1 MDKDIVEQNNEI
13 ISVGELNRSAK
24 YLLESNFPAVSVIGE
39 ISNLARPASGHIYFS
54 LKDDEG
60 SIQCAMFKGSNM
72 GLNFNPKDGDECIV
86 SGNISLFVQ
95 RGNYQLIAKKMILAG
110 QGNLMQEFEK
120 LKNKLKDEGLFDDAN
135 KLPIPEAPKHVAV
148 ITSASTAAL
157 QDVLSTI
164 ERRAPNMRISL
175 SPAIVQ
181 GESASDTIICAL
193 RRIQNY
199 NNNSSDKIDCVL
211 ICRGGGSI
219 EDLWCFNNEDLAR
232 EIFSFEIPIIS
243 GVGHEI
249 DFTITDFVSDLRAPT
264 PTAAAEIVSEFN
276 FNLIEKLSE
285 ISKDLVSKIKNI
297 LRDKNQTLDYQS
309 SHLKHPAHVIK
320 EQSRILVSTYEK
332 LVMLIKQK
340 ISDSKLSFKENTNTL
355 YIENPKYLILDRK
368 NSLQKNYQ
376 SLKNLIQSFINK
388 SQSRIVTSE
397 KVIKSIDPQ
406 NILERGYSLITNME
420 GSVIKD
426 SAQVSEDDEI
436 TAKLAVGSFAAKVG
450 KKNV

>member
-95 RGNYQLIAKKMILAG
+95 RGNYQLITKKMILAG

-175 SPAIVQ
+175 SPATVQ
-181 GESASDTIICAL
+181 GESASDTIIDAL

-320 EQSRILVSTYEK
+320 EQNRILVSTYEK
-332 LVMLIKQK
+332 LEMLIKQK

-388 SQSRIVTSE
+388 SQSKIVTSE

-426 SAQVSEDDEI
+426 SAQVSEGDEI
-436 TAKLAVGSFAAKVG
+436 TAKLAEGSFAAKVE

>member
-1 MDKDIVEQNNEI
+1 
-13 ISVGELNRSAK
+13 
-24 YLLESNFPAVSVIGE
+24 
-39 ISNLARPASGHIYFS
+39 
-54 LKDDEG
+54 
-60 SIQCAMFKGSNM
+60 M

-110 QGNLMQEFEK
+110 QGNLMQEFEN

-175 SPAIVQ
+175 SPATVQ
-181 GESASDTIICAL
+181 GESASDTIIDAL

-320 EQSRILVSTYEK
+320 EQNRILVSTYEK
-332 LVMLIKQK
+332 LEMLIKQK

-420 GSVIKD
+420 GSVIKH
-426 SAQVSEDDEI
+426 SAQVSEGDEI
-436 TAKLAVGSFAAKVG
+436 TAKLAEGSFAAKVG

>member
-135 KLPIPEAPKHVAV
+135 KLLIPKAPKHVAV

-175 SPAIVQ
+175 SPATVQ
-181 GESASDTIICAL
+181 GESASDTIIDAL

-320 EQSRILVSTYEK
+320 EQNRILVSTYEK
-332 LVMLIKQK
+332 LEMLIKQK

-426 SAQVSEDDEI
+426 SAQVSEGDEI
-436 TAKLAVGSFAAKVG
+436 TAKLAEGSFAAKVE

>member
-135 KLPIPEAPKHVAV
+135 KLPIPEAPKHIAV
-148 ITSASTAAL
+148 ITSLSTAAL

-175 SPAIVQ
+175 SPATVQ
-181 GESASDTIICAL
+181 GESASDTIIDAL

-232 EIFSFEIPIIS
+232 EIFSFEIPVIS

-320 EQSRILVSTYEK
+320 EQNRILVSTYGK
-332 LVMLIKQK
+332 LEMLIKQK
-340 ISDSKLSFKENTNTL
+340 ISDSKLSFKENTNAL
-355 YIENPKYLILDRK
+355 FIENPKYLILDRK

-376 SLKNLIQSFINK
+376 SLKNLSQSFINNL
-388 SQSRIVTSE
+388 QSRIVTSE

-426 SAQVSEDDEI
+426 SAQVSEGDEI
-436 TAKLAVGSFAAKVG
+436 TAKLAKGSFGAKVG

>member
-60 SIQCAMFKGSNM
+60 SIQCAMFKGSNI
-72 GLNFNPKDGDECIV
+72 GLNFNPKDGDECII

-148 ITSASTAAL
+148 ITSTSTAAL

-164 ERRAPNMRISL
+164 ERRAPNMRISI
-175 SPAIVQ
+175 SPATVQ
-181 GESASDTIICAL
+181 GESASDTIIDAL
-193 RRIQNY
+193 KRIQNY

-320 EQSRILVSTYEK
+320 EQNRILVSTHEK
-332 LVMLIKQK
+332 LEMLIKQK
-340 ISDSKLSFKENTNTL
+340 ISDSKLSFKENTNSL
-355 YIENPKYLILDRK
+355 FIENPKYLILDRK
-368 NSLQKNYQ
+368 NSLQKNHQ
-376 SLKNLIQSFINK
+376 SLKNLILSFINK
-388 SQSRIVTSE
+388 SQSRIITSE

-406 NILERGYSLITNME
+406 NILERGYSLITNIE

-426 SAQVSEDDEI
+426 SAQVSEGDEI
-436 TAKLAVGSFAAKVG
+436 TAKLAKGSFGAKIG

>member
-1 MDKDIVEQNNEI
+1 
-13 ISVGELNRSAK
+13 
-24 YLLESNFPAVSVIGE
+24 
-39 ISNLARPASGHIYFS
+39 
-54 LKDDEG
+54 
-60 SIQCAMFKGSNM
+60 M

-164 ERRAPNMRISL
+164 ERRAPNMKISL
-175 SPAIVQ
+175 SPATVQ
-181 GESASDTIICAL
+181 GESASDTIIDAL

-320 EQSRILVSTYEK
+320 EQNRILVSTYEK
-332 LVMLIKQK
+332 LEMLIKQK

-426 SAQVSEDDEI
+426 SAQVSEGDEI
-436 TAKLAVGSFAAKVG
+436 TAKLAEGSFAAKVG

>member
-72 GLNFNPKDGDECIV
+72 ALNFNPKDGDECIV

-164 ERRAPNMRISL
+164 ERRAPNMKISL
-175 SPAIVQ
+175 SPATVQ
-181 GESASDTIICAL
+181 GESASDTIIDAL

-320 EQSRILVSTYEK
+320 EQNRILVSTYEK
-332 LVMLIKQK
+332 LEMLIKQK

-426 SAQVSEDDEI
+426 SAQVSEGDEI
-436 TAKLAVGSFAAKVG
+436 TAKLAEGSFAAKVG

>member
-1 MDKDIVEQNNEI
+1 MNKDIVEQNIEI

-24 YLLESNFPAVSVIGE
+24 YLLESNFPAVSVLGE

-60 SIQCAMFKGSNM
+60 SIQCAMFKGSNV
-72 GLNFNPKDGDECIV
+72 GLNFNPKDGDECVV

-110 QGNLMQEFEK
+110 QGNLMQEYEK
-120 LKNKLKDEGLFDDAN
+120 LKNKLKEEGLFDDLN
-135 KLPIPEAPKHVAV
+135 KLPIPEAPKHVGV
-148 ITSASTAAL
+148 ITSTSTAAL
-157 QDVLSTI
+157 QDILTTI
-164 ERRAPNMRISL
+164 ERRAPSMKISV
-175 SPAIVQ
+175 SPATVQ
-181 GESASDTIICAL
+181 GENASTTIINAL
-193 RRIQNY
+193 KRIQNY
-199 NNNSSDKIDCVL
+199 NATSMNGIDCVL

-232 EIFSFEIPIIS
+232 EIFNFDIPIIS

-285 ISKDLVSKIKNI
+285 ILKGLISNIKNI
-297 LRDKNQTLDYQS
+297 LRDKNQNLDYQS
-309 SHLKHPAHVIK
+309 SHLKHPAHAIK
-320 EQSRILVSTYEK
+320 EQNTNLDASFEK
-332 LVMLIKQK
+332 LKMLIKQK
-340 ISDSKLSFKENTNTL
+340 ISQSKLSFKEKTNTL
-355 YIENPKYLILDRK
+355 MVENPKYLLLDRK
-368 NSLQKNYQ
+368 NSLQENRQ
-376 SLKNLIQSFINK
+376 SLKILMQASLSK
-388 SQSRIVTSE
+388 SKSKLNTFE

-406 NILERGYSLITNME
+406 NVLDRGYALITDIE
-420 GSVIKD
+420 GNIIKD
-426 SAQVSEDDEI
+426 SVQITEGEEI
-436 TAKLAVGSFAAKVG
+436 TAKLAKGSFGAKVE

>member
-175 SPAIVQ
+175 SPATVQ
-181 GESASDTIICAL
+181 GESASDTIIDAL

-320 EQSRILVSTYEK
+320 EQNRILVSTYEK
-332 LVMLIKQK
+332 LEMLIKQK

-355 YIENPKYLILDRK
+355 YL
-368 NSLQKNYQ
+368 
-376 SLKNLIQSFINK
+376 
-388 SQSRIVTSE
+388 
-397 KVIKSIDPQ
+397 
-406 NILERGYSLITNME
+406 SLIH
-420 GSVIKD
+420 I
-426 SAQVSEDDEI
+426 
-436 TAKLAVGSFAAKVG
+436 
-450 KKNV
+450 

>member
-24 YLLESNFPAVSVIGE
+24 FLLESNFPAVSVIGE

-60 SIQCAMFKGSNM
+60 SIQCAMFKGNNM

-86 SGNISLFVQ
+86 SGNISLFIQ

-148 ITSASTAAL
+148 ITSTSTAAL
-157 QDVLSTI
+157 QDILTTI
-164 ERRAPNMRISL
+164 ERRAPSMRISL
-175 SPAIVQ
+175 SPATVQ
-181 GESASDTIICAL
+181 GESASKTIIDAL

-199 NNNSSDKIDCVL
+199 NNNSSDKIDCIL
-211 ICRGGGSI
+211 MCRGGGSI
-219 EDLWCFNNEDLAR
+219 EDLWCFNDEDLAR
-232 EIFSFEIPIIS
+232 EIFYFEIPIIS

-249 DFTITDFVSDLRAPT
+249 DFTIADFVSDLRAPT

-285 ISKDLVSKIKNI
+285 ISKDLVSRIKNI
-297 LRDKNQTLDYQS
+297 LRDKNQILDYQS
-309 SHLKHPAHVIK
+309 SHLKHPVHALK
-320 EQSRILVSTYEK
+320 EQNRIVLSTYEK
-332 LVMLIKQK
+332 LKMLINKK
-340 ISDSKLSFKENTNTL
+340 ILDSKLSFNENTNTL
-355 YIENPKYLILDRK
+355 MMENPKYLILDKK
-368 NSLQKNYQ
+368 NALQKNRQ
-376 SLKNLIQSFINK
+376 SLKTSIQSFLSS
-388 SQSRIVTSE
+388 SQSRLIVFK
-397 KVIKSIDPQ
+397 KVIQSIDPQ
-406 NILERGYSLITNME
+406 NVLDRGYSLITNEE

-426 SAQVSEDDEI
+426 SAQISEGEEI
-436 TAKLAVGSFAAKVG
+436 TAKLAKGSFGAKVG
-450 KKNV
+450 KKNE

>member
-148 ITSASTAAL
+148 ITSTSTAAL

-164 ERRAPNMRISL
+164 ERRAPNMRISI
-175 SPAIVQ
+175 SPATVQ
-181 GESASDTIICAL
+181 GESASDTIIDAL

-320 EQSRILVSTYEK
+320 EQNRILVSTHEK
-332 LVMLIKQK
+332 LEMLIKQK
-340 ISDSKLSFKENTNTL
+340 ISDSKLSFKENTNSL
-355 YIENPKYLILDRK
+355 FIENPKYLILDRK

-376 SLKNLIQSFINK
+376 SLKNLILSFINK

-406 NILERGYSLITNME
+406 NILERGYSLITNIE

-426 SAQVSEDDEI
+426 SAQVSEGDEI
-436 TAKLAVGSFAAKVG
+436 TAKLAKGSFGAKVG

>member
-86 SGNISLFVQ
+86 SGNISLFIQ

-110 QGNLMQEFEK
+110 QGNLMQQYEK

-148 ITSASTAAL
+148 ITSSSTAAL

-164 ERRAPNMRISL
+164 ERRAPNMRISI
-175 SPAIVQ
+175 SPATVQ
-181 GESASDTIICAL
+181 GESASDTIIDAL

-232 EIFSFEIPIIS
+232 EIFTFEIPIIS

-320 EQSRILVSTYEK
+320 EQNRILVSTHEK
-332 LVMLIKQK
+332 LEMLIKQK
-340 ISDSKLSFKENTNTL
+340 ISDSKLSFKENTNSL
-355 YIENPKYLILDRK
+355 FIENPKYLILDRK

-376 SLKNLIQSFINK
+376 SLKNLILSFINK
-388 SQSRIVTSE
+388 SQSRIITSE

-406 NILERGYSLITNME
+406 NILERGYSLITNIE

-426 SAQVSEDDEI
+426 SAQVSEGDEI
-436 TAKLAVGSFAAKVG
+436 TAKLAKGSFGAKVG

>member
-24 YLLESNFPAVSVIGE
+24 FLLESNFPAVSVIGE

-60 SIQCAMFKGSNM
+60 SIQCAMFKGSNI

-120 LKNKLKDEGLFDDAN
+120 LKNKLKNEGLFDDAN

-148 ITSASTAAL
+148 ITSTSTAAL

-164 ERRAPNMRISL
+164 ERRAPNMRISI
-175 SPAIVQ
+175 SPATVQ
-181 GESASDTIICAL
+181 GESASDTIIDAL
-193 RRIQNY
+193 KRIQNY

-320 EQSRILVSTYEK
+320 EQNRILVSTHEK
-332 LVMLIKQK
+332 LEMLIKQK
-340 ISDSKLSFKENTNTL
+340 ISDSKFSFKENTNSL
-355 YIENPKYLILDRK
+355 FIENPKYLILDRK

-388 SQSRIVTSE
+388 LQSRIVTSE

-406 NILERGYSLITNME
+406 NILERGYSLITNIE
-420 GSVIKD
+420 GNVIKD
-426 SAQVSEDDEI
+426 SAQVSEGDEI
-436 TAKLAVGSFAAKVG
+436 TAKLAKGSFGAKVG

>member
-86 SGNISLFVQ
+86 SGNISLFIQ

-110 QGNLMQEFEK
+110 QGNLMQQYEK

-148 ITSASTAAL
+148 ITSSSTAAL

-175 SPAIVQ
+175 SPATVQ
-181 GESASDTIICAL
+181 GESASDTIIDAL

-232 EIFSFEIPIIS
+232 EIFTFEIPIIS

-320 EQSRILVSTYEK
+320 EQNRILVSTHEK
-332 LVMLIKQK
+332 LEMLIKQK
-340 ISDSKLSFKENTNTL
+340 ISDSKLSFKENTNSL
-355 YIENPKYLILDRK
+355 FIENPKYLILDRK

-376 SLKNLIQSFINK
+376 SLKNLILSFINK

-406 NILERGYSLITNME
+406 NILERGYSLITNIE

-426 SAQVSEDDEI
+426 SAQVSEGDKI
-436 TAKLAVGSFAAKVG
+436 TAKLAKGSFGAKVG

>member
-54 LKDDEG
+54 LKDEEG

-181 GESASDTIICAL
+181 GESASDSIIDAI

-232 EIFSFEIPIIS
+232 EIFTFEIPIIS

-320 EQSRILVSTYEK
+320 EQNRILVSTYEK
-332 LVMLIKQK
+332 LEMLIKQK

-426 SAQVSEDDEI
+426 SAQVSEGDEI
-436 TAKLAVGSFAAKVG
+436 TAKLAEGSFAAKVG

>member
-1 MDKDIVEQNNEI
+1 MNKDIVEQNIEI

-24 YLLESNFPAVSVIGE
+24 YLLESNFPAVSVLGE

-60 SIQCAMFKGSNM
+60 SIQCAMFKGSNV
-72 GLNFNPKDGDECIV
+72 GLNFNPKDGDECVV

-110 QGNLMQEFEK
+110 QGNLMQEYEK
-120 LKNKLKDEGLFDDAN
+120 LKNKLKEEGLFDDLN
-135 KLPIPEAPKHVAV
+135 KLPIPEAPKHVGV
-148 ITSASTAAL
+148 ITSTSTAAL
-157 QDVLSTI
+157 QDILTTI
-164 ERRAPNMRISL
+164 ERRAPSMKISV
-175 SPAIVQ
+175 SPATVQ
-181 GESASDTIICAL
+181 GENASTTIINAL
-193 RRIQNY
+193 KRIQNY
-199 NNNSSDKIDCVL
+199 NATSMKGIDCVL

-232 EIFSFEIPIIS
+232 EIFNFDIPIIS

-285 ISKDLVSKIKNI
+285 ILKDLISNIKNI
-297 LRDKNQTLDYQS
+297 LRDKNQNLDYQS
-309 SHLKHPAHVIK
+309 SHLKHPAHAIK
-320 EQSRILVSTYEK
+320 EQNTKLDASFEK
-332 LVMLIKQK
+332 LKMLIKQK
-340 ISDSKLSFKENTNTL
+340 ISQSKLSFKEKTNTL
-355 YIENPKYLILDRK
+355 MVENPKYLLLDRK
-368 NSLQKNYQ
+368 NSLQENRQ
-376 SLKNLIQSFINK
+376 SLKILMQASLSK
-388 SQSRIVTSE
+388 SKSKLNTFE

-406 NILERGYSLITNME
+406 NVLDRGYALITDIE
-420 GSVIKD
+420 GNIIKD
-426 SAQVSEDDEI
+426 SVQITEGEEI
-436 TAKLAVGSFAAKVG
+436 TAKLAKGSFGAKVE

>member
-135 KLPIPEAPKHVAV
+135 KLPIPEAPKHIAV
-148 ITSASTAAL
+148 ITSLSTAAL

-164 ERRAPNMRISL
+164 ERRAPNLRISL
-175 SPAIVQ
+175 SPATVQ
-181 GESASDTIICAL
+181 GESASDTIIDAL

-232 EIFSFEIPIIS
+232 EIFSFEIPVIS

-249 DFTITDFVSDLRAPT
+249 DFTIADFVSDLRAPT

-320 EQSRILVSTYEK
+320 EQNRILVSTYGK
-332 LVMLIKQK
+332 LEMLIKQK
-340 ISDSKLSFKENTNTL
+340 ISDSKLSFKENTNAL
-355 YIENPKYLILDRK
+355 FIENPKYLILDRK

-376 SLKNLIQSFINK
+376 SLKNLSQSFINNL
-388 SQSRIVTSE
+388 QSRIVTSE

-426 SAQVSEDDEI
+426 SAQVSEGDEI
-436 TAKLAVGSFAAKVG
+436 TAKLAKGSFGAKVG

>member
-120 LKNKLKDEGLFDDAN
+120 LKSKLKDEGLFDDAN

-148 ITSASTAAL
+148 ITSTSTAAL
-157 QDVLSTI
+157 QDILSTI
-164 ERRAPNMRISL
+164 ERRAPSMKISV
-175 SPAIVQ
+175 SPATVQ
-181 GESASDTIICAL
+181 GENASETIIEAFK
-193 RRIQNY
+193 RIQNY

-211 ICRGGGSI
+211 LCRGGGSI

-232 EIFSFEIPIIS
+232 EIFNFEIPIIS

-249 DFTITDFVSDLRAPT
+249 DFTIADFVSDLRAPT

-285 ISKDLVSKIKNI
+285 ISKDLVSSIKNI

-309 SHLKHPAHVIK
+309 SHLKHPAHAIR
-320 EQSRILVSTYEK
+320 EQYRVLTSAYEKIRILV
-332 LVMLIKQK
+332 KQK
-340 ISDSKLSFKENTNTL
+340 ILDSKLSFKENTNSL
-355 YIENPKYLILDRK
+355 MIENPKYLILDNK
-368 NSLQKNYQ
+368 NSLQKNHQ
-376 SLKNLIQSFINK
+376 SLKTFIQTFLSK
-388 SQSRIVTSE
+388 SQSRLVTYE

-406 NILERGYSLITNME
+406 NVLDRGYSLITNTK
-420 GSVIKD
+420 GDVIKD
-426 SAQVSEDDEI
+426 SAQINEGDEI
-436 TAKLAVGSFAAKVG
+436 TAKLAKGSFEAKVR
-450 KKNV
+450 KNNV

>member
-24 YLLESNFPAVSVIGE
+24 YLLESNFPDVSVIGE

-110 QGNLMQEFEK
+110 QGNLMQDFEK

-175 SPAIVQ
+175 SPATVQ
-181 GESASDTIICAL
+181 GESASDTIIDAL

-211 ICRGGGSI
+211 VCRGGGSI

-285 ISKDLVSKIKNI
+285 ISKYLVSKIKNI

-320 EQSRILVSTYEK
+320 EQNRILVSTYEK
-332 LVMLIKQK
+332 LEMLIKQK

-355 YIENPKYLILDRK
+355 FIENPKYLILDRK

-388 SQSRIVTSE
+388 LQSRIVTSE

-426 SAQVSEDDEI
+426 SAQVSEGDEI
-436 TAKLAVGSFAAKVG
+436 TAKLAEGSFAAKVG
-450 KKNV
+450 KNV

>member
-60 SIQCAMFKGSNM
+60 SIQCAMFKGSNI

-110 QGNLMQEFEK
+110 QGNLMQDFEK

-148 ITSASTAAL
+148 ITSTSTAAL

-164 ERRAPNMRISL
+164 ERRAPNMRISI
-175 SPAIVQ
+175 SPATVQ
-181 GESASDTIICAL
+181 GESASDTIIDAL
-193 RRIQNY
+193 KRIQNY

-285 ISKDLVSKIKNI
+285 ISKDLISKIKNI

-320 EQSRILVSTYEK
+320 EQNRILVSTHEK
-332 LVMLIKQK
+332 LEMLIKQK
-340 ISDSKLSFKENTNTL
+340 ISDSKLSFKENTNSL
-355 YIENPKYLILDRK
+355 FIENPKYLILDRK

-376 SLKNLIQSFINK
+376 SLKNLILSFINK

-406 NILERGYSLITNME
+406 NILERGYSLITNIE

-426 SAQVSEDDEI
+426 SAQVSEGDEI
-436 TAKLAVGSFAAKVG
+436 TAKLAKGSFGAKVG

>member
-148 ITSASTAAL
+148 ITSTSTAAL

-164 ERRAPNMRISL
+164 ERRAPNMRISI
-175 SPAIVQ
+175 SPATVQ
-181 GESASDTIICAL
+181 GESASDTIIDAL

-320 EQSRILVSTYEK
+320 EQNRILVSTHEK
-332 LVMLIKQK
+332 LEMLIKQK
-340 ISDSKLSFKENTNTL
+340 ISDSKLSFRENTNSL
-355 YIENPKYLILDRK
+355 FIENPKYLILDRK

-376 SLKNLIQSFINK
+376 SLKNLILSFINK

-406 NILERGYSLITNME
+406 NILERGYSLITNIE

-426 SAQVSEDDEI
+426 SAQVSEGDEI
-436 TAKLAVGSFAAKVG
+436 TAKLAKGSFGAKVG

>member
-135 KLPIPEAPKHVAV
+135 KLPIPEAPKHIAV
-148 ITSASTAAL
+148 ITSLSTAAL

-175 SPAIVQ
+175 SPATVQ
-181 GESASDTIICAL
+181 GESASDTIIDAL
-193 RRIQNY
+193 KRIQNY

-320 EQSRILVSTYEK
+320 EQNRILVSTHEK
-332 LVMLIKQK
+332 LEMLIKQK
-340 ISDSKLSFKENTNTL
+340 ISDSKLSFKENTNSL
-355 YIENPKYLILDRK
+355 FIENPKYLILDRK
-368 NSLQKNYQ
+368 NSLQRNYQ
-376 SLKNLIQSFINK
+376 SLKNLILSFINK

-406 NILERGYSLITNME
+406 NILERGYSLITNIE

-426 SAQVSEDDEI
+426 SAQVSEGDEI
-436 TAKLAVGSFAAKVG
+436 TAKLAKGSFGAKVG